1 MADIIKDTIKTI
13 SNMDMENFNGLMA
26 EYTKECGSKVNS
38 MEKESS
44 LEKMEK
50 RSEAFGAMAIVLKIE

>member
-1 MADIIKDTIKTI
+1 MEDFTKETIKTI

-26 EYTKECGSKVNS
+26 KHTKECGSKVNS

-50 RSEAFGAMAIVLKIE
+50 RREAFGAMAIVLKIE